1 MPIFVSNAGGLHEL
15 AGALSRER
23 VVAVDLEADSLHHY
37 REKVCLVQ
45 VSAGAVDWL
54 VDPLAIR
61 DLSPLAAVLADPA
74 IRKIFHAGDN
84 DLRNLRRDFGLRVSG
99 LFDTMVAAQLVGEEK
114 IGLADLLTRH
124 CGVTLDKRFQRAD
137 WSLRPLPP
145 GMVDYAVE
153 DTRHLARLATILEE
167 SLAARGRLDWAAEEC
182 RLLEEAPP
190 AAVRAGPLFTRV
202 KGAAGLDPR
211 GLAILEELLRWRE
224 GEAERRDVPPFRV
237 LGNEAL
243 LEIARCV
250 PADTGTLLK
259 VRELPRRIADRY
271 GRALLAA
278 MARGRSVPDDRLS
291 AYPRPER
298 GTRDREAEARLDKL
312 KAWRTVEAARLGIAP
327 GILINNDLL
336 GEIARAVPREPA
348 DLLRLE
354 AMKAWQRR
362 ELGPAVLSLLAAA
375 P

>member
-1 MPIFVSNAGGLHEL
+1 MPIFVSDAGGLEEL

-45 VSAGAVDWL
+45 VSAGTVDWL
-54 VDPLAIR
+54 VDPLAVR

-114 IGLADLLTRH
+114 IGLADLLARH

-153 DTRHLARLATILEE
+153 DTRHLARLATTLEV

-182 RLLEEAPP
+182 RLLEQAPP
-190 AAVRAGPLFTRV
+190 TAVRSGPLFTRV

-211 GLAILEELLRWRE
+211 GLAILEGLLRWRE

-250 PADTGTLLK
+250 PADMGALLK
-259 VRELPRRIADRY
+259 VSELPHRIADRY
-271 GRALLAA
+271 GRSLLAA
-278 MARGRSVPDDRLS
+278 VAQGLRVPDDRLI

-298 GTRDREAEARLDKL
+298 GTRDREAESRLDKL
-312 KAWRTVEAARLGIAP
+312 KAWRTIEATRLGIAP

-348 DLLRLE
+348 DLLHLE

-362 ELGPAVLSLLAAA
+362 ELGQAILSLLAAA